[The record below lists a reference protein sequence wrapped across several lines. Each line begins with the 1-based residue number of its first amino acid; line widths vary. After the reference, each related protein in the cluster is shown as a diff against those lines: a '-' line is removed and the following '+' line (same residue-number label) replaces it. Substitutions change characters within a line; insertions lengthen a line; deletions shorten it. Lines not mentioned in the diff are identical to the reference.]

1 MYYVGLI
8 KFIIAVYIEVLS
20 IMYMIYQVSTVNI
33 VFSFVTMMAIMQID
47 FYLYLAMPA
56 SETFPAIL
64 KKKKK
69 DMP

>member
-1 MYYVGLI
+1 M
-8 KFIIAVYIEVLS
+8 KFLWKFT
-20 IMYMIYQVSTVNI
+20 QLSTVEI
-33 VFSFVTMMAIMQID
+33 VFSFVKMMAIMQID